1 LFQGLLDALDTE
13 VEIIE
18 GCKREVRELAA
29 DAPNREFTIVEVVNL
44 VHHLYQHASH
54 LSNALGE
61 YMHHRS
67 REPAVAIT
75 RKWERLHRLGG
86 GVQRFPM
93 TQEETTAVRE
103 RLSAVSSCRWEC
115 RTFIEEHM
123 PVLMRHDAAP
133 WARFYPLWEQ
143 RHQPPQPKPRRRSP
157 EELQALWA
165 RFWQWQE
172 QQEDIANAP
181 YVFAKFRSRPRRVP
195 HRRIDPVPPRGARTR
210 VSAPATAAA
219 AAAEAAAGPLLPDGE
234 RVVQRHLSGSSS
246 SSSSGNSTT
255 VSSSSSSSSTTTI
268 SSSFTT
274 TSSSGGSSS
283 AVGWAGAAAVQREPA
298 AAASRRSSG
307 GCARCAALGSVSAAA
322 AAATAAAAAAPL
334 NQSHDAPF
342 GLKYIT
348 AAAPAA
354 ARMGRQDQAAPHSAL
369 SPQAAIAERC
379 RPNSTGI
386 MAQRQQRH
394 HGVAAAAA
402 ALALDEHGSTVAVA
416 AAAAAAAAAATSAA
430 SRLTNSS
437 FIIAWQQRRH
447 CWLWMSTALQ

>member
-1 LFQGLLDALDTE
+1 MSKRKPKRQLETKNSSREEAWALSALVDAEWIQLVLQRFIIHGQMAESIMTELYALSYDDDGNYIGREQLAQDKDKESRAVALLPAGERIVAAGQDMYLYLSHFLRTQPISLPPQEVEAIREAAEIHLRMADYWRLAYGNLLGDFPDMTCSPRNDSASKRHRELFQGLLDALDTE

-234 RVVQRHLSGSSS
+234 RVVVRDSAQR
-246 SSSSGNSTT
+246 
-255 VSSSSSSSSTTTI
+255 
-268 SSSFTT
+268 
-274 TSSSGGSSS
+274 GGRRRSQ
-283 AVGWAGAAAVQREPA
+283 AADRLQG
-298 AAASRRSSG
+298 SRR
-307 GCARCAALGSVSAAA
+307 RV
-322 AAATAAAAAAPL
+322 T
-334 NQSHDAPF
+334 
-342 GLKYIT
+342 
-348 AAAPAA
+348 
-354 ARMGRQDQAAPHSAL
+354 
-369 SPQAAIAERC
+369 
-379 RPNSTGI
+379 
-386 MAQRQQRH
+386 
-394 HGVAAAAA
+394 
-402 ALALDEHGSTVAVA
+402 
-416 AAAAAAAAAATSAA
+416 
-430 SRLTNSS
+430 
-437 FIIAWQQRRH
+437 RR
-447 CWLWMSTALQ
+447 